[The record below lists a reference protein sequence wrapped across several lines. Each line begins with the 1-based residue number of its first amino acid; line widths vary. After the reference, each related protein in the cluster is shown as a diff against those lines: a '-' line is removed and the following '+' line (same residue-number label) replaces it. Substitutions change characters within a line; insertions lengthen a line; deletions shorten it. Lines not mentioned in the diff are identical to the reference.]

1 MKEGTVRLVHVF
13 TRLPNT
19 CSLHSGSFHAGAETQ
34 DKMTKIDGTNLLF
47 NLKYNFKWCK
57 NYDAKMNFKIL
68 YHHIS
73 V

>member
-1 MKEGTVRLVHVF
+1 MS
-13 TRLPNT
+13 
-19 CSLHSGSFHAGAETQ
+19 SLDFQTHAVYIWVAFHAGEETQ